1 MACACRGVKGG
12 GVPEWQVQSCA
23 MASGPP
29 AHHLRPPIPHAAPR
43 ALSEPPPDHPTR
55 ASLQSHPAPDDPA
68 THSAPPPALTAALAT
83 PHDAVLA
90 ELQGPRSPPQPS
102 ARAIIDSA
110 RTAPKLSVIPSVGS
124 QERADRTP
132 SPSPGGARSTA
143 SSPGTTQEA
152 LYDPFSGALVGVMVP
167 RKQDREQERDA
178 AAEHFEQTREEL
190 WTRLASIRELQ
201 SAVASMHVQMEGTG
215 LSDAR
220 NAKRAAG
227 AAGRVHSD
235 TIHVGEDWDEPDG
248 AADAAEEQRKRARDA
263 EFNDLAETFKGRRKA
278 IDDIMGKLGELS
290 DALTTFHALPTP
302 TMDFS
307 ASRSNT
313 RDTVLM
319 SPDLAGSPIASTA
332 ASPSPEFPVAIPK
345 FVFSEAD
352 KNEGIIHESP
362 VSAPGEVLPHASPP

>member
-1 MACACRGVKGG
+1 MGNLKHQRRRHRHMACACRGVKGG

-278 IDDIMGKLGELS
+278 IDDIMSKVRTLS
-290 DALTTFHALPTP
+290 PSMGCRIPGGDRSVRS
-302 TMDFS
+302 S
-307 ASRSNT
+307 AS
-313 RDTVLM
+313 
-319 SPDLAGSPIASTA
+319 
-332 ASPSPEFPVAIPK
+332 FPMR
-345 FVFSEAD
+345 
-352 KNEGIIHESP
+352 
-362 VSAPGEVLPHASPP
+362 